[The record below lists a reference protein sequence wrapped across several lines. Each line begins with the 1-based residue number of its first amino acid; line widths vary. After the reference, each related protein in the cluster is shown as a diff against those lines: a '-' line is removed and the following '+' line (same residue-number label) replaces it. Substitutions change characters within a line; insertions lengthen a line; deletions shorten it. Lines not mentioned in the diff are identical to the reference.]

1 MCRRRHTPHPQR
13 RGTLAPL
20 YSRFTNSAPHVA
32 HRTIKPCHC
41 EERSDVAIRTPFA
54 PHLRPMRRGRVL
66 PRSIRRPL
74 PVIPCRAAPMC
85 AAARHALHPQRRGTL
100 APPYSR
106 FTNSAPHVAHRTI
119 KPCHCEERSD
129 VAIRTPFA
137 PHLQPMRRGRVLP
150 RSIRRPLPVIPCR
163 AAPMCAA
170 ARHALHPQRRGTLA
184 PPYRHFTNSIGNDAH
199 IVPSARHPQ

>member
-1 MCRRRHTPHPQR
+1 MQKICAIIKIFTLRQKIPKTPP
-13 RGTLAPL
+13 PPC
-20 YSRFTNSAPHVA
+20 SAPS
-32 HRTIKPCHC
+32 CHA
-41 EERSDVAIRTPFA
+41 SVGGGVPDA
-54 PHLRPMRRGRVL
+54 P
-66 PRSIRRPL
+66 PL
-74 PVIPCRAAPMC
+74 TAAPPLIPCRAAPMC

-137 PHLQPMRRGRVLP
+137 PHLRPMRRGRVLP
-150 RSIRRPLPVIPCR
+150 RPIRRPLPVIPCR